1 MKPINI
7 IKFMAFVFFTQVC
20 GEAVGESIYGPGEP
34 QVKVVT
40 FISCIIGAIIAF
52 SIIKSRPE

>member
-1 MKPINI
+1 
-7 IKFMAFVFFTQVC
+7 MAFVFFTQVC